1 MGRVNQ
7 KYIRQCLQGKSNTM
21 TDRQF
26 FTQRIF
32 AGHLEDIAAAQT
44 RRYQYNRRIRVKIIW
59 DSDNEHI
66 AGTNN
71 LFISINAGHP
81 LVTKAK
87 GRLERYWV
95 IMGLF
100 AHELG
105 HVLYTDF
112 LAMQTYHKKFSDGKW
127 YPRKPKLTNRTLVSN
142 ESDLWDYVNQDE
154 NNLAAVLMVAHQIEN
169 IIEDG
174 YIENRVLQ
182 DFQGTIGF
190 GLDEMRKR
198 FKDRLPTVSELI
210 EKEDEG
216 KAHIFQSI
224 SQVMLSYALY
234 GEIKYGNEP
243 MSDVR
248 VQTVFKFLGEIDA
261 ALTSA
266 VSRDRIAVVNDI
278 ILNCWEYIKDFCE
291 YCKTNSAQ
299 QGAGTTVGQ
308 VAGALLQTLVGSSSI
323 GQGGSKPVSNGK
335 GVKIRLA
342 TKAQRSAT
350 AASAGIPCGGSD
362 DSEEYD
368 ENGGDP
374 NSQSGNGVAGGE
386 EEEQTEEE
394 NAETEDDGEN
404 IPSGED
410 DDESESEEAT
420 SSPSSGGGDGSKQT
434 VSAAETDRIK
444 AHHTDIASNPVGGS
458 FEYDSDYKRHRYD
471 RAASDLERLMEQM
484 REKSVSKELENKRLK
499 ELNQTAQNISYGDIH
514 SGVNMKVHRITDVD
528 QELIDQYNEVAAPL
542 LVISKQLSRNL
553 VRKLQESERGGKQ
566 TGLLMGRRLD
576 SHTLHRNDGKY
587 FYKNNLPS
595 QPPRIA
601 VAYLLDE
608 SGSMSGSDRSTYARA
623 TGIILYDFC
632 DSLNIPIMIYG
643 HSTGGSYSKETVDL
657 YSYAEFEAF
666 DGDDKYRLMDISARG
681 CNRDGAALRFV
692 AEQLSKRPEEI
703 KLLMLVSDGQP
714 NGDGYSGTAA
724 EEDLRGIVHEYGK
737 KGIVF
742 VAAAIGNDK
751 PNIERIYGDAFM
763 DISDLTQ
770 LPIKLVNVIKRNLKY
785 LY

>member
-1 MGRVNQ
+1 MARVNH
-7 KYIRQCLQGKSNTM
+7 KYIRRCLQGKTNTM

-44 RRYQYNRRIRVKIIW
+44 RRYQYNRRIRVKVIW
-59 DSDNEHI
+59 DSDNEYI

-71 LFISINAGHP
+71 LVIVINAGNP

-95 IMGLF
+95 IVGLF

-112 LAMQTYHKKFSDGKW
+112 LAMQTYNKKLSDGKW
-127 YPRKPKLTNRTLVSN
+127 YPRKPRLTNRTLTSN
-142 ESDLWDYVNQDE
+142 ESDLWDYIQQDE
-154 NNLAAVLMVAHQIEN
+154 NNLGAVLMIAHQIEN
-169 IIEDG
+169 VIEDG
-174 YIENRVLQ
+174 YIENRILQ

-190 GLDEMRKR
+190 ALEEMRKR
-198 FKDRLPTVSELI
+198 FKDMLPTVSELI

-216 KAHIFQSI
+216 KAHLFQSI
-224 SQVMLSYALY
+224 TQVMLSYALY

-248 VQTVFKFLGEIDA
+248 IKTVFGLLAAIDS
-261 ALTSA
+261 ALTSP
-266 VSRDRIAVVNDI
+266 VSRDRIAVVNEI
-278 ILNCWEYIKDFCE
+278 MLNCWPYIKDFCE
-291 YCKTNSAQ
+291 YCKANSLQ
-299 QGAGTTVGQ
+299 QGSGTTASQMVSS
-308 VAGALLQTLVGSSSI
+308 LLQSLVGSSSI
-323 GQGGSKPVSNGK
+323 GQGSSKPVGSGK
-335 GVKIRLA
+335 GVKIRLV
-342 TKAQRSAT
+342 TKSQRAAT
-350 AASAGIPCGGSD
+350 AGTAGLPSGSD
-362 DSEEYD
+362 GSEEED
-368 ENGGDP
+368 ENDP
-374 NSQSGNGVAGGE
+374 NSQDAQGGE
-386 EEEQTEEE
+386 SEEAEETEE
-394 NAETEDDGEN
+394 TEAGNEADDGSEL
-404 IPSGED
+404 STGDSE
-410 DDESESEEAT
+410 DESESEDI
-420 SSPSSGGGDGSKQT
+420 SHSPSAGGGDGSKQS
-434 VSAAETDRIK
+434 VSDQETDRIK
-444 AHHTDIASNPVGGS
+444 LHHTDIVSDPAGGTT
-458 FEYDSDYKRHRYD
+458 EYDSDYKRQKYD
-471 RAASDLERLMEQM
+471 RAATDIERLMERM
-484 REKSVSKELENKRLK
+484 NEKSVTNELESKRLK
-499 ELNQTAQNISYGDIH
+499 ELNQTAKSISYGDIH
-514 SGVNMKVHRITDVD
+514 RGVNMRVHRISDVD
-528 QELIDQYNEVAAPL
+528 QDLIDQYNDIAGPL
-542 LVISKQLSRNL
+542 LTISKQLGRNL

-587 FYKNNLPS
+587 FYKNNLPN
-595 QPPRIA
+595 QAPKIA

-608 SGSMSGSDRSTYARA
+608 SGSMSGCDRSTYARA

-643 HSTGGSYSKETVDL
+643 HSTGSSGGREAVDL

-681 CNRDGAALRFV
+681 CNRDGAALRYV

-714 NGDGYSGTAA
+714 NGDAYSGTAA
-724 EEDLRGIVHEYGK
+724 EEDLRGIVHEYNR

-770 LPIKLVNVIKRNLKY
+770 LPVKLVNVIKRNIKHII
-785 LY
+785 

>member
-1 MGRVNQ
+1 
-7 KYIRQCLQGKSNTM
+7 M

-59 DSDNEHI
+59 DSDNRYI
-66 AGTNN
+66 AGTDN
-71 LFISINAGHP
+71 LVIVINAGNP

-87 GRLERYWV
+87 GRIERYWV
-95 IMGLF
+95 IVGLF

-112 LAMQTYHKKFSDGKW
+112 LAMQTYNKKISDGKW
-127 YPRKPKLTNRTLVSN
+127 YPRKPKLTNRTLTSN
-142 ESDLWDYVNQDE
+142 ESDLWDYVKQDAD
-154 NNLAAVLMVAHQIEN
+154 NLEAVLMVAQQIEN

-174 YIENRVLQ
+174 YIENRILQ
-182 DFQGTIGF
+182 DFKGTIGF
-190 GLDEMRKR
+190 ALDEMRKR
-198 FKDRLPTVSELI
+198 FKDMLPTVSELI

-216 KAHIFQSI
+216 KAHLFQSI

-248 VQTVFKFLGEIDA
+248 IKTVFNLLATIDN
-261 ALTSA
+261 ALTNPI
-266 VSRDRIAVVNDI
+266 SRDRLAVVNEI
-278 ILNCWEYIKDFCE
+278 MLNCWSHIKDFCE
-291 YCKTNSAQ
+291 YCKANSSQ
-299 QGAGTTVGQ
+299 QGTGTTASQMVGS
-308 VAGALLQTLVGSSSI
+308 LLQSLVGSSSI
-323 GQGGSKPVSNGK
+323 GQGGSKPVGSGK
-335 GVKIRLA
+335 GIKIRLA
-342 TKAQRSAT
+342 TKAQRAAT
-350 AASAGIPCGGSD
+350 ASTAGVPGGSSDSD
-362 DSEEYD
+362 DEEENGIDPNAQGTQESDGEEETEEAGTGAED
-368 ENGGDP
+368 ENGEDL
-374 NSQSGNGVAGGE
+374 
-386 EEEQTEEE
+386 
-394 NAETEDDGEN
+394 NAADGE
-404 IPSGED
+404 
-410 DDESESEEAT
+410 DESESEGV
-420 SSPSSGGGDGSKQT
+420 SQSPSSGGGDGSKQA
-434 VSAAETDRIK
+434 VSDQETSRIK
-444 AHHTDIASNPVGGS
+444 SHHTDIASDPAGGS
-458 FEYDSDYKRHRYD
+458 TEYDADYKRQKYD
-471 RAASDLERLMEQM
+471 RAATDLDRLMERM
-484 REKSVSKELENKRLK
+484 KEKSVTNELENKRLK
-499 ELNQTAQNISYGDIH
+499 ELNQTAKSISYGNIH
-514 SGVNMKVHRITDVD
+514 SGVNMRVHRIADVD
-528 QELIDQYNEVAAPL
+528 QDLIDQYNDAAGPL
-542 LVISKQLSRNL
+542 LVISKQLGRNL

-587 FYKNNLPS
+587 FYKNNLPN
-595 QPPRIA
+595 QAPRIA

-608 SGSMSGSDRSTYARA
+608 SGSMNGCDRSTYARA

-643 HSTGGSYSKETVDL
+643 HSTGSSGSKEAVDL
-657 YSYAEFEAF
+657 YSYAEFECI

-681 CNRDGAALRFV
+681 CNRDGAALRYV
-692 AEQLSKRPEEI
+692 AEQLAKRPEEI

-714 NGDGYSGTAA
+714 NGSGYSGTAA
-724 EEDLRGIVHEYGK
+724 EEDLRGIVHEYNR
-737 KGIVF
+737 KGILF

-770 LPIKLVNVIKRNLKY
+770 LPVKLVNVIKRHMKH